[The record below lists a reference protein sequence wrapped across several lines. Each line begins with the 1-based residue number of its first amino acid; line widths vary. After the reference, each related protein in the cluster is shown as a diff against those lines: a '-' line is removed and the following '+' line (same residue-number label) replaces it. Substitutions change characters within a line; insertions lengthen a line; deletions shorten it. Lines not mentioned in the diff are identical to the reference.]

1 VKRFSLRYTLL
12 TARFDQ
18 VWFPLAFWAL
28 FVIIGVMRGPEYIMD
43 TTRSYLGAV
52 VPLIGGIL
60 SAYAVLDDPALEL
73 RFATPITAAQTL
85 LERLGPAFLVQSFSA
100 LTFQVF
106 ALLLNADF
114 SIYTTWMDVQLAWL
128 VPTLALMALG
138 CLGALAA
145 AQTITGA
152 LLTGMVWIV
161 ELVARAWFA
170 GNPSLIETTAF
181 RNGSLQGGYLILAAR
196 ALGLDCGP
204 MSGFDNAKL
213 DAAFFPDGKIKSNFL
228 VNLGYGDPSKLRPRG
243 PRLSFDEAC
252 RVE

>member
-170 GNPSLIETTAF
+170 GS
-181 RNGSLQGGYLILAAR
+181 
-196 ALGLDCGP
+196 
-204 MSGFDNAKL
+204 
-213 DAAFFPDGKIKSNFL
+213 KIGQYFL
-228 VNLGYGDPSKLRPRG
+228 VFMSPLMPDHPALRLNQFSLLLLSVVFFFLGWRAFHHQERYI
-243 PRLSFDEAC
+243 
-252 RVE
+252 